1 MKTILIS
8 LNKQFKATNKYKL
21 EEIKIVQ
28 NSLQDIEQAN
38 QATKNREKQMLKN
51 MNVRVIK
58 TADGERYSFEEPPE
72 LNKEI
77 INKIKEIHLKSKIN

>member
-1 MKTILIS
+1 MTSIS
-8 LNKQFKATNKYKL
+8 LNKQFKAERKYKL

-51 MNVRVIK
+51 MNVRIVK
-58 TADGERYSFEEPPE
+58 TADGEKYAFEEPPE
-72 LNKEI
+72 LNKVI
-77 INKIKEIHLKSKIN
+77 TKKTLLI